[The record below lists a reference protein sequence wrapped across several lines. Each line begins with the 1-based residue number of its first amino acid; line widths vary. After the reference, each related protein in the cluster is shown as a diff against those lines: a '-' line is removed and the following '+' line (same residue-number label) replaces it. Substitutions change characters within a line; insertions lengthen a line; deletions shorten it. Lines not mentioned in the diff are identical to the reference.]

1 MWDHITHIC
10 IKLYIYR
17 LPLISF
23 YSNSYDSYLPNTV
36 QTPYEIPRQPL
47 CCFATLSQRHF
58 LGSKY
63 FKILHEKL
71 PRYRRCWNKFWKAGI
86 HTMQDWWL
94 SGQRS
99 NLWNVWPEFKSRPM
113 QLFQIYS
120 MYVNHE
126 QFPDIL
132 AVANLEL
139 FLCIQLFGSY
149 IPIYISKSPEL
160 FGTVYI
166 TVLYSM
172 TSDRLSI
179 KTIQQ
184 TAVLL
189 YSRCI
194 TPYCTVPYCMTPTS
208 SVHT

>member
-99 NLWNVWPEFKSRPM
+99 NLWNVWLEFKSRPM

-120 MYVNHE
+120 MYVNSRTVPRYFSCCQSRTVPMYIAFWQLHSH
-126 QFPDIL
+126 L
-132 AVANLEL
+132 YLE
-139 FLCIQLFGSY
+139 
-149 IPIYISKSPEL
+149 KSRVIWDSVHHR
-160 FGTVYI
+160 TVQYNQ
-166 TVLYSM
+166 
-172 TSDRLSI
+172 RQ
-179 KTIQQ
+179 TIRQ

-189 YSRCI
+189 LHRDSI
-194 TPYCTVPYCMTPTS
+194 S
-208 SVHT
+208 ISIL